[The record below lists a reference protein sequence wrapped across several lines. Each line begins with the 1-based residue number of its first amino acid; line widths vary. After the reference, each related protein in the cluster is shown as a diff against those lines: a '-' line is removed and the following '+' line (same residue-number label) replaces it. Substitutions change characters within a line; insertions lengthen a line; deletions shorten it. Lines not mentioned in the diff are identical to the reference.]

1 MSRRMSSKNHST
13 GFSMIEVLV
22 SLLILCIG
30 ILGMAALQ
38 TRSIKLTQDSVQLN
52 NATMLAGDLLEMMRS
67 NPGNNSALFTT
78 SSNYYKP
85 LNSDFQTTPLASG
98 ESCASL
104 DRSLGGEAVAR
115 KDLTCWLMQVKAQ
128 LPVNDDLIKSNFAV
142 CPQSTP
148 DNTCTSG
155 SNSSVVMIQI
165 AWQDNSGSCANNVCY
180 YRLRTEL

>member
-1 MSRRMSSKNHST
+1 MSSKNHST

-115 KDLTCWLMQVKAQ
+115 KDLTLS
-128 LPVNDDLIKSNFAV
+128 LIH
-142 CPQSTP
+142 
-148 DNTCTSG
+148 
-155 SNSSVVMIQI
+155 I
-165 AWQDNSGSCANNVCY
+165 
-180 YRLRTEL
+180 